1 MRNISTLKSS
11 VVLPAL
17 GAIMLT
23 SSASADIYKVFWPE
37 ENMQGTSGWDAVKIV
52 NISSNTLLD
61 GSMSG
66 VYTQDLSP
74 LTSGAAAANSGGT
87 YQMVRSLDALGGGG
101 PAVLDFSGTNLTLRA
116 ESGIV
121 LNPLGG
127 AGTSYTYDVVYK
139 VDASTGELLETRLVA
154 SNAAEAT
161 LADEAGFIVDLEE
174 STLDRSGASTSF
186 QSYASNATNQGSVNI
201 QTKGG
206 LITEQLS
213 NEDGSSLLRKESD
226 GTVHIGANSI
236 VLSDELVSA
245 SGNDEVYSSSNV
257 LQLGDNDNHRTVI
270 KGTLEVSSPTQA
282 NHAANKSYV
291 DTGDAATLS
300 SAKSYSNGIAA
311 MTFAASQ
318 INMSADPTSSLNF
331 GIGFGSMGGENAF
344 ALGIGGIN
352 QNTNMRYSATASYS
366 DTTKSVGIGAGLSWS
381 LR

>member
-1 MRNISTLKSS
+1 MKKIFFI
-11 VVLPAL
+11 AL
-17 GAIMLT
+17 AL
-23 SSASADIYKVFWPE
+23 SAGTQLNADIYKVFWPE
-37 ENMQGTSGWDAVKIV
+37 ENMQGSSGWDAVKIV
-52 NISSNTLLD
+52 NISSNTVLD

-66 VYTQDLSP
+66 VYTQDLAP

-139 VDASTGELLETRLVA
+139 VDALTGELLETRLVA

-174 STLDRSGASTSF
+174 STLNRSGAGTSF

-206 LITEQLS
+206 LITKQLS
-213 NEDGSSLLRKESD
+213 NEDGSSLLRKETD

-236 VLSDELVSA
+236 VLADELVSA

-257 LQLGDNDNHRTVI
+257 LQLGNNDNHRTII
-270 KGTLEVSSPTQA
+270 KGTLEVPTPTQ
-282 NHAANKSYV
+282 NNQAANKLYV
-291 DTGDAATLS
+291 DTGDATTLS
-300 SAKSYSNGIAA
+300 LAKSYSNGIAA
-311 MTFAASQ
+311 MALASSQ
-318 INMSADPTSSLNF
+318 INLSADPTSSLNF
-331 GIGFGSMGGENAF
+331 GIGFGNMGGANAF
-344 ALGIGGIN
+344 ALGLGGTN
-352 QNTNMRYSATASYS
+352 QNTNMRYSGTASYS
-366 DTTKSVGIGAGLSWS
+366 DTTKRFAVGAGISWS

>member
-1 MRNISTLKSS
+1 M
-11 VVLPAL
+11 
-17 GAIMLT
+17 
-23 SSASADIYKVFWPE
+23 
-37 ENMQGTSGWDAVKIV
+37 
-52 NISSNTLLD
+52 
-61 GSMSG
+61 
-66 VYTQDLSP
+66 
-74 LTSGAAAANSGGT
+74 
-87 YQMVRSLDALGGGG
+87 
-101 PAVLDFSGTNLTLRA
+101 LDFSGTNLTLRA

-121 LNPLGG
+121 LNPTGG

-139 VDASTGELLETRLVA
+139 VDASTGQLLETRLVA

-213 NEDGSSLLRKESD
+213 NEDGSSLLRKETD

-282 NHAANKSYV
+282 NHVANKSYV
-291 DTGDAATLS
+291 DTGDAATLSSAKSYSDTGDAATLS

-318 INMSADPTSSLNF
+318 INISDDPTSSLNF

-344 ALGIGGIN
+344 ALGLGGIN
-352 QNTNMRYSATASYS
+352 QNTDMRYSVTASYS
-366 DTTKSVGIGAGLSWS
+366 DTTKSVGIGVGLSWS

>member
-1 MRNISTLKSS
+1 MKNIASLKSS

-17 GAIMLT
+17 VAIMLAG
-23 SSASADIYKVFWPE
+23 SASADIYKVFWPE
-37 ENMQGTSGWDAVKIV
+37 ENMQGSSGWDAVKIV
-52 NISSNTLLD
+52 NISSNTVLD

-66 VYTQDLSP
+66 VYTQDLAP

-139 VDASTGELLETRLVA
+139 VDALTGELLETRLVA

-174 STLDRSGASTSF
+174 STLNRSGAGTSF

-213 NEDGSSLLRKESD
+213 NEDGSSLLRKETD

-236 VLSDELVSA
+236 VLADELVSA

-257 LQLGDNDNHRTVI
+257 LQLGNNDNHRTII
-270 KGTLEVSSPTQA
+270 KGTLEVPTPTQ
-282 NHAANKSYV
+282 NNQAANKLYV
-291 DTGDAATLS
+291 DTGDATTLS
-300 SAKSYSNGIAA
+300 LAKSYSNGIAA
-311 MTFAASQ
+311 MALASSQ
-318 INMSADPTSSLNF
+318 INLSADPTSSLNF
-331 GIGFGSMGGENAF
+331 GIGFGNMGGANAF
-344 ALGIGGIN
+344 ALGLGGTN
-352 QNTNMRYSATASYS
+352 QNTNMRYSGTASYS
-366 DTTKSVGIGAGLSWS
+366 DTTKRFAVGAGISWS

>member
-1 MRNISTLKSS
+1 MKNIASLKSS

-17 GAIMLT
+17 GAIMLAG
-23 SSASADIYKVFWPE
+23 SASADIYKVFWPE
-37 ENMQGTSGWDAVKIV
+37 ESQKDTSGWDTVKIV
-52 NISSNTLLD
+52 NISSNTVLD

-66 VYTQDLSP
+66 VYTQDLAP

-87 YQMVRSLDALGGGG
+87 YQMVRSLEALGGG

-161 LADEAGFIVDLEE
+161 LADEAGFLVDLEE
-174 STLDRSGASTSF
+174 STIDRNGMGTSF

-213 NEDGSSLLRKESD
+213 NEDGSSLLRKETD

-236 VLSDELVSA
+236 VFSDELVSA

-257 LQLGDNDNHRTVI
+257 LQLGNNDNHRTVI
-270 KGTLEVSSPTQA
+270 KGTLEVSDPTQA
-282 NHAANKSYV
+282 NHAANKSYS

-300 SAKSYSNGIAA
+300 SARSYSNGIAA
-311 MTFAASQ
+311 MTLAASQ
-318 INMSADPTSSLNF
+318 ISLSADPTSSLNF
-331 GIGFGSMGGENAF
+331 GIGLGSMGGETAF
-344 ALGIGGIN
+344 AFGLGGID
-352 QNTNMRYSATASYS
+352 QNADMRYCATASYS
-366 DTTKSVGIGAGLSWS
+366 DTTKSFAIGGGVTWS

>member
-1 MRNISTLKSS
+1 
-11 VVLPAL
+11 
-17 GAIMLT
+17 
-23 SSASADIYKVFWPE
+23 
-37 ENMQGTSGWDAVKIV
+37 MQGTSGWDAVKIV
-52 NISSNTLLD
+52 NISSNTVLD

-66 VYTQDLSP
+66 VYTQDLAP

-121 LNPLGG
+121 LNPLGA

-139 VDASTGELLETRLVA
+139 VDALTGELLETRLVA

-161 LADEAGFIVDLEE
+161 LADEAGFLVDLEE
-174 STLDRSGASTSF
+174 STLDRSGMGTSF
-186 QSYASNATNQGSVNI
+186 QSYASNATNQGAVNI

-236 VLSDELVSA
+236 VLADELVSA
-245 SGNDEVYSSSNV
+245 SGNDEVYSSSGV
-257 LQLGDNDNHRTVI
+257 LQLGNDDDHRTVI
-270 KGTLEVSSPTQA
+270 RGTLEVSSPTQA
-282 NHAANKSYV
+282 NHAANKLYV

-300 SAKSYSNGIAA
+300 SANAYSNGIAA
-311 MTFAASQ
+311 MTLAASQ
-318 INMSADPTSSLNF
+318 INLSADPTSSLNF
-331 GIGFGSMGGENAF
+331 GIGFGNMGGESAF
-344 ALGIGGIN
+344 AFGLGGVN
-352 QNTNMRYSATASYS
+352 QNTNMRYSVTASYS
-366 DTTKSVGIGAGLSWS
+366 DITKSVAIGAGLSWS

>member
-1 MRNISTLKSS
+1 M
-11 VVLPAL
+11 
-17 GAIMLT
+17 
-23 SSASADIYKVFWPE
+23 
-37 ENMQGTSGWDAVKIV
+37 
-52 NISSNTLLD
+52 
-61 GSMSG
+61 
-66 VYTQDLSP
+66 
-74 LTSGAAAANSGGT
+74 
-87 YQMVRSLDALGGGG
+87 
-101 PAVLDFSGTNLTLRA
+101 LDFSGTNLTLRA

-121 LNPLGG
+121 LNPLDGP
-127 AGTSYTYDVVYK
+127 ATSYTYDVVYK
-139 VDASTGELLETRLVA
+139 VDASTGELLEMRLVA

-161 LADEAGFIVDLEE
+161 LADEAGFLVDLEE
-174 STLDRSGASTSF
+174 STLNRSGMGTSF

-213 NEDGSSLLRKESD
+213 NEDGSSLLRKETD

-257 LQLGDNDNHRTVI
+257 LQLGNNDIHRTVI
-270 KGTLEVSSPTQA
+270 KGTLEVSNPTQA

-300 SAKSYSNGIAA
+300 SAKTYSNGIAA
-311 MTFAASQ
+311 MTLAASQ
-318 INMSADPTSSLNF
+318 ISLSADPTSSLNF

-344 ALGIGGIN
+344 AFGLGSIN

-366 DTTKSVGIGAGLSWS
+366 DTTKRVAIGAGLSWS

>member
-1 MRNISTLKSS
+1 MKNIASLKSS
-11 VVLPAL
+11 VLLPAL
-17 GAIMLT
+17 GAIMLAG
-23 SSASADIYKVFWPE
+23 SASADIYKVFWPE
-37 ENMQGTSGWDAVKIV
+37 EMMQGIPGWDAVKIV
-52 NISSNTLLD
+52 NISSNTVLD

-66 VYTQDLSP
+66 VYTQDLAP

-139 VDASTGELLETRLVA
+139 VDALTGELLETRLVA

-174 STLDRSGASTSF
+174 STLNRSGAGTSF

-213 NEDGSSLLRKESD
+213 NEDGSSLLRKETD

-236 VLSDELVSA
+236 VLADELVSA

-257 LQLGDNDNHRTVI
+257 LQLGNNDNHRTII
-270 KGTLEVSSPTQA
+270 KGTLEVPTPTQ
-282 NHAANKSYV
+282 NNQAANKLYV
-291 DTGDAATLS
+291 DTGDATTLS
-300 SAKSYSNGIAA
+300 LAKSYSNGIAA
-311 MTFAASQ
+311 MALASSQ
-318 INMSADPTSSLNF
+318 INLSADPTSSLNF
-331 GIGFGSMGGENAF
+331 GIGFGNMGGANAF
-344 ALGIGGIN
+344 ALGLGGTN
-352 QNTNMRYSATASYS
+352 QNTNMRYSGTASYS
-366 DTTKSVGIGAGLSWS
+366 DTTKRFAVGAGISWS